1 VLYIVI
7 PDIFSHLLLIMAVNS
22 LLVRMAVWE
31 VNQNKLKQ
39 GIRQFGKDFEKVG
52 MNRLL
57 QRDNWDSFVSLY
69 YFLN

>member
-1 VLYIVI
+1 MLYIVI